1 VLVLFFFFIA
11 IFSHPLTRMGFV
23 FIVTSPIIMNL
34 INKFIDLLNYKFTIG
49 SSVSFTPKTVLFVIL
64 VLLLTNFMLKIL
76 RKLLFR
82 TLSNDTRV
90 KFKSLFSFI
99 NYFVYIVVA
108 LIILQNVGVDVTA
121 IFAASAALLVGVGL
135 ALQTFIQDIISG
147 IFILV
152 DKSVLVGDIIEVD
165 GQIGQV
171 ENIKLR
177 TTRAVT
183 RENKVLIIPNH
194 KFLTST
200 LFNWTENG
208 IITKEIVN
216 VGVAYKSNPKEIE
229 QILLKIAQD
238 HDKVLSSPEPFVLFN
253 DFGDSALLFQL
264 YIAVDS
270 SFAANIVKSDL
281 RYTIF
286 EAFEKE
292 GIEIPF
298 PQRTLTFANSPTT
311 LK

>member
-1 VLVLFFFFIA
+1 
-11 IFSHPLTRMGFV
+11 
-23 FIVTSPIIMNL
+23 MNL

-238 HDKVLSSPEPFVLFN
+238 HDKVLSTPEPFVLFN

>member
-1 VLVLFFFFIA
+1 
-11 IFSHPLTRMGFV
+11 
-23 FIVTSPIIMNL
+23 MNL

-121 IFAASAALLVGVGL
+121 IFAASAALLVGIGL